1 MTGWAGAELL
11 GIRFMTG
18 WAGAELLGVRVMTG
32 WAGAELLRVRF
43 IPGRAGAGLL
53 AVRLRARCVCKELLF
68 TLMIA
73 ACNGRVLFG
82 VRASIKSDGEEPLG
96 VGFSDGS
103 LRTKT
108 HAKVLALAPI
118 LDAEQSRR

>member
-1 MTGWAGAELL
+1 MTGWADAELL

-18 WAGAELLGVRVMTG
+18 WAGAELLGI
-32 WAGAELLRVRF
+32 RF
-43 IPGRAGAGLL
+43 IPGRAGAELL
-53 AVRLRARCVCKELLF
+53 AVRLRARCFCIEARFNLAK
-68 TLMIA
+68 A